1 MIARSGSGWQTVLAD
16 LSLILFMITAAAVS
30 EGPAKPA
37 PPIATPPLVLP
48 ALGEPVA
55 VWRAAPDAPD
65 LRAWLAQNA
74 SDPRLRVTIIA
85 PGPAA
90 AEALALSKSAG
101 RPARVLLEPGVSG
114 APVVTLTYDQ
124 AAHDD
129 QASLAR
135 GLREPAAKETLP

>member
-37 PPIATPPLVLP
+37 PPPAPLLILP

-74 SDPRLRVTIIA
+74 ADTRLRVTIIA
-85 PGPAA
+85 PGTAA
-90 AEALALSKSAG
+90 AAALALSKSAG
-101 RPARVLLEPGVSG
+101 RPARVLLEPGVGG

-124 AAHDD
+124 AV
-129 QASLAR
+129 LAR
-135 GLREPAAKETLP
+135 GLREPAAKESLP

>member
-37 PPIATPPLVLP
+37 PPPAPLLVLP

-65 LRAWLAQNA
+65 LQAWLAQNA
-74 SDPRLRVTIIA
+74 ADPRLRVTIIA
-85 PGPAA
+85 PGTAA
-90 AEALALSKSAG
+90 AAALALSESAG
-101 RPARVLLEPGVSG
+101 RPARVLLEAGVSG

-124 AAHDD
+124 AANSD
-129 QASLAR
+129 QVGLAR

>member
-37 PPIATPPLVLP
+37 PPPATPPLVLP

-65 LRAWLAQNA
+65 LRVWLAQNA
-74 SDPRLRVTIIA
+74 ADPRLRVTIIA
-85 PGPAA
+85 PGTAA
-90 AEALALSKSAG
+90 AEALALSERAG
-101 RPARVLLEPGVSG
+101 RPTRVLLEPWVSG

-124 AAHDD
+124 ATNYE
-129 QASLAR
+129 QAGLAR
-135 GLREPAAKETLP
+135 GLREPAAKEALP

>member
-37 PPIATPPLVLP
+37 PPPPAPLLVLP

-55 VWRAAPDAPD
+55 VWRAGPDAPA

-74 SDPRLRVTIIA
+74 ADPRLRVTIIA
-85 PGPAA
+85 PDSA
-90 AEALALSKSAG
+90 AEAALALSKSAG

-114 APVVTLTYDQ
+114 TPMVTLTYDQ
-124 AAHDD
+124 AV
-129 QASLAR
+129 LAR
-135 GLREPAAKETLP
+135 GLREPAAKESLP

>member
-1 MIARSGSGWQTVLAD
+1 MIARSGSGWQNVLAD

-37 PPIATPPLVLP
+37 PPIATAPLVLP

-65 LRAWLAQNA
+65 LQVWLAQNA
-74 SDPRLRVTIIA
+74 ADPRLRMTIIA
-85 PGPAA
+85 PETA
-90 AEALALSKSAG
+90 AEAALALSKTAG

-124 AAHDD
+124 AVNSD
-129 QASLAR
+129 QAGLAR
-135 GLREPAAKETLP
+135 GLHEPEAKETLP

>member
-37 PPIATPPLVLP
+37 TAPPPQLVLP

-55 VWRAAPDAPD
+55 VWRGAPEAPD
-65 LRAWLAQNA
+65 LRSWLAQNGA
-74 SDPRLRVTIIA
+74 DPRLRVTIIA
-85 PGPAA
+85 PDTA
-90 AEALALSKSAG
+90 AEAALTLSKSAG

-114 APVVTLTYDQ
+114 APIVTLTYDQ
-124 AAHDD
+124 AL
-129 QASLAR
+129 LAR
-135 GLREPAAKETLP
+135 GLREPVAKETLP